1 MTDDELKEKF
11 LELAVA
17 QDRTEAQ
24 MRKTDE
30 QMRMTDLQMKKTDEK
45 LKSLGIHIG
54 GMANSHGYSTE
65 EYFFNSLE
73 EDKRL
78 GDLKFDEISRNL
90 HYKIPNLED
99 EFDITM
105 FNGKNVAIIECK
117 YNAKEEDVV
126 KLIEKKVS
134 NFRQLF
140 PFYANHSYY
149 LGIASFSFDK
159 RAEKYAKENGV
170 AILRQKGDLVEIDA
184 NNLKAY

>member
-1 MTDDELKEKF
+1 MTDNKLKEIF
-11 LELAVA
+11 AELAVA
-17 QDRTEAQ
+17 QARTELQFEKTEAQFEKTEAQFERIEAQ

-30 QMRMTDLQMKKTDEK
+30 K
-45 LKSLGIHIG
+45 LKSMGIHVG
-54 GMANSHGYSTE
+54 GMANSHGYGTE

-78 GDLKFDEISRNL
+78 GNLKFDEISRNL

-126 KLIEKKVS
+126 KLIEKKS
-134 NFRQLF
+134 KQLQT
-140 PFYANHSYY
+140 
-149 LGIASFSFDK
+149 SFSFLCNPQLLFGYCK
-159 RAEKYAKENGV
+159 FFF
-170 AILRQKGDLVEIDA
+170 
-184 NNLKAY
+184 